1 MKMVKEDEQVL
12 FEDERQNFKFR
23 CKPEGYDFGFAESF
37 WIRDCSWRVR
47 IDKRELSPSS
57 LKLDRLSLGAGVDK
71 LAKCQW
77 IRQKWSGELR
87 TEVEF
92 KFYSQGA
99 ILAIFR
105 LPDPPDRPL
114 DIDFPLFPE
123 DSVNEGLY
131 VAAIQSSDEGG
142 VWPIIR
148 IEKPKNALKRLL
160 ETNKDDTEYL
170 PFWVYDERKTIVILP
185 ADNFIDTRFVCR
197 KKGNRRKLSCELSGI
212 PNGPFEHK
220 VMIFY
225 SSKGP
230 SEALVEAG
238 SFLRKLHHRRIPE
251 VAAECHS
258 HLGYSTANGSFYF
271 NFLNEKMLPEVLNDL
286 KAKEIPAKWLQIDV
300 MWYKSSKRWPSSEEI
315 SKFAE
320 KIKKASGEKILD
332 FINSIW
338 GVVELEPNEKDF
350 PHRFENVKEKT
361 PIGLWIWTT
370 YFDEN
375 TPYREKYPWSEKDNI
390 PVGKE
395 FWLDKAKQFK
405 DWRAIWVEP
414 DNLVHVNRFRS
425 LNHIGE
431 KEKWLVEV
439 IESFGEYNIPVQM
452 CMCPSKLYPV
462 ALKTKNAHFIRTS
475 DDFRMKPDLYEIYQN
490 FYNSSLAWAFGLY
503 PCFDVYFTG
512 KESYKKVKKYDQL
525 NFPLEYHNDADI
537 IPELVAHALSCG
549 VNYIGDGIG
558 MANPELI
565 KKICT
570 QEGKLIHPDKPAIPT
585 RSCFLEDPLEKKS
598 PLVVYTCLGEYI
610 LLGVF
615 NLDDSKK
622 EYHIPLEEVGLE
634 SGYSCCDFKLFKKET
649 DEAREMIW
657 GELDARGCELHIVS
671 PLRDGVAII
680 GDLEKLFP
688 PYAIQAAYYQRNH
701 IEITAEVKDQATI
714 GVFCKRPKK
723 LRVDGKPSD
732 WVIEGRLL
740 KVKIG
745 PGRHEILMKL

>member
-1 MKMVKEDEQVL
+1 MKMVKEGEQVL

-23 CKPEGYDFGFAESF
+23 LRPEGYDFGFAESF
-37 WIRDCSWRVR
+37 WVRNCSWRVG

-57 LKLDRLSLGAGVDK
+57 LRLDGLSLGSGVDK
-71 LAKCQW
+71 LGGYRW

-87 TEVEF
+87 AQVEF

-105 LPDPPDRPL
+105 LPDPPDKPL

-123 DSVNEGLY
+123 NSVNENLY

-160 ETNKDDTEYL
+160 ETSKDDTEYL
-170 PFWVYDERKTIVILP
+170 PFWLYNERKTIVILP
-185 ADNFIDTRFVCR
+185 ADNFVDTRFVC
-197 KKGNRRKLSCELSGI
+197 KNKENSRKLSCQLSGI
-212 PNGPFEHK
+212 PQGSLEHK

-225 SSKGP
+225 SSEGP
-230 SEALVEAG
+230 GEALVEAG
-238 SFLRKLHHRRIPE
+238 SFLRRLHHRRIPG
-251 VAAECHS
+251 VDTECHS

-271 NFLNEKMLPEVLNDL
+271 NFLNEKMLPQVLNDL
-286 KAKEIPAKWLQIDV
+286 QVKEIPAKWTQIDV
-300 MWYKSSKRWPSSEEI
+300 MWYKNSKRWPSSEEI
-315 SKFAE
+315 SKVAE
-320 KIKKASGEKILD
+320 KIKKANGQEILD

-338 GVVELEPNEKDF
+338 GVLELQPNEKDF
-350 PHRFENVKEKT
+350 PDRFENIKGKA

-370 YFDEN
+370 YFDAN
-375 TPYREKYPWSEKDNI
+375 TPYSKKYSWNEKDNI

-395 FWLDKAKQFK
+395 FWLDRAKEFK
-405 DWRAIWVEP
+405 EWRTIWVEP

-512 KESYKKVKKYDQL
+512 KESYQKVKKYDQL
-525 NFPLEYHNDADI
+525 NFPLEYYNDADI
-537 IPELVAHALSCG
+537 IPEFLAHALSCG

-558 MANPELI
+558 MANAELI
-565 KKICT
+565 KKVCT

-585 RSCFLEDPLEKKS
+585 RGCFLEDPLEKKS

-610 LLGVF
+610 LVGVF

-622 EYHIPLEEVGLE
+622 EYRVPLVEVGLE
-634 SGYSCCDFKLFKKET
+634 SGCSCCDFKLFKKET
-649 DEAREMIW
+649 DQVQEMIW
-657 GELDARGCELHIVS
+657 GDLDARGCELHIVS
-671 PLRDGVAII
+671 PLRNGIAIV

-688 PYAIQAAYYQRNH
+688 PYAIQAAYYQQDY
-701 IEITAEVKDQATI
+701 IEITVEVKDQATI
-714 GVFCKRPKK
+714 GAFCKRPKE

-732 WVIEGRLL
+732 WVIEGGLL
-740 KVKIG
+740 KVKID
-745 PGRHEILMKL
+745 PGRHQIFIKL